1 MRLFTLILLL
11 AVATFT
17 VYAADPEKKIVT
29 PDTVAVYFA
38 SAYSTGDAKT
48 MQSLSGTPFYIDG
61 FVLTTEDRESL
72 DELLAAMVEDTS
84 ELEPLEYTVK
94 RTDDVASLDD
104 KVFPEHVAFRLLVPE
119 EWDFDDFNMNIL
131 IYVSTGD
138 EPKVIGFI
146 FEDDIENIEE

>member
-1 MRLFTLILLL
+1 MRLFTLIMLL
-11 AVATFT
+11 AVAAVT
-17 VYAADPEKKIVT
+17 VYAADFDEKVVT
-29 PDTVAVYFA
+29 PDTVAVFF
-38 SAYSTGDAKT
+38 SNAYSTGDVET

-72 DELLAAMVEDTS
+72 DELLAVMVEDTS

-119 EWDFDDFNMNIL
+119 EWDFDEFNMNIL